1 MVLTNPWIDC
11 ATIAI
16 QYTYICV
23 QNFLA
28 AGTDT
33 TSNTVEW
40 AISELLRNPECMKKL
55 QTELDSVVGKARVVT
70 EADLPRLPY
79 LQAVVK
85 ETLRLY
91 PQGAIFI
98 PHVSLEATI
107 VCGYEFPAGTW
118 LMVNSLAI
126 HLDKSYWPNAQQFEP
141 ERFLVD
147 RRGPGNQE
155 LDVKGTNLHY
165 MPFGIGRHQCSGM
178 WLGLL
183 VTQIGLAR
191 LVQAFDFAL
200 ANGEDPRKLDMTE
213 KFCQSMP
220 RMHPL
225 VLKAQPRLA
234 PHLY

>member
-1 MVLTNPWIDC
+1 M
-11 ATIAI
+11 
-16 QYTYICV
+16 
-23 QNFLA
+23 

-33 TSNTVEW
+33 TSNVVEW

-55 QTELDSVVGKARVVT
+55 QTELDSVVGTGRVVT
-70 EADLPRLPY
+70 EADLPALPY

-98 PHVSLEATI
+98 PHVALEDTT
-107 VCGYEFPAGTW
+107 VCGYEFRASTW

-126 HLDKSYWPNAQQFEP
+126 HLDERHWPNARQFDP
-141 ERFLVD
+141 ERFL
-147 RRGPGNQE
+147 GPPEKQQDL

-183 VTQIGLAR
+183 TTQIGVAR
-191 LVQAFDFAL
+191 LAQSFEFSL
-200 ANGEDPRKLDMTE
+200 TNGEDPRELDMTE

-225 VLKAQPRLA
+225 VLKAHPRLA

>member
-1 MVLTNPWIDC
+1 V
-11 ATIAI
+11 
-16 QYTYICV
+16 
-23 QNFLA
+23 

-40 AISELLRNPECMKKL
+40 TISELLRNPECMTKL
-55 QTELDSVVGKARVVT
+55 QTELDFVVGTARVVT
-70 EADLPRLPY
+70 EADLPHLPY

-85 ETLRLY
+85 EVMRLY

-98 PHVSLEATI
+98 PHVSLEATT

-126 HLDKSYWPNAQQFEP
+126 HLDESYWPNPQKFDP
-141 ERFLVD
+141 ERFLVQ
-147 RRGPGNQE
+147 REQE

-165 MPFGIGRHQCSGM
+165 MPFGIGRHQCPGM
-178 WLGLL
+178 WLALL
-183 VTQIGLAR
+183 ATQIGVAR
-191 LVQAFDFAL
+191 LVQAFDFSL

-213 KFCQSMP
+213 VFCQSMP

-225 VLKAQPRLA
+225 VLKAHPRLA